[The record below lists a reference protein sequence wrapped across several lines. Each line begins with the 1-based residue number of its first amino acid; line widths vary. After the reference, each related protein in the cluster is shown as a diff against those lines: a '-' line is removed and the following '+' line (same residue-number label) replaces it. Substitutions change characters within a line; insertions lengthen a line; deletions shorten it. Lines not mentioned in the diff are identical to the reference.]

1 MSLQWNRMAV
11 MTSIVLAVLISS
23 MDTTIMN
30 TTMPLIAEELGNVKL
45 YAWSFASYMIMCT
58 IVTPL
63 SGRISDIFGRKKVL
77 AVGIVIFLLGSILCG
92 MASSML
98 ELVLYRGIQG
108 LGAGAM
114 IAFPA
119 IIAGDL
125 FSVEARGKIQ
135 AFFTGMWGLSAVLAP
150 LLGSLFIEHLT
161 WRWIFYINIPIC
173 LASLLLL
180 IPYREVYQARKST
193 INYAGSLLF
202 GLGIGLLLLNTVVTE
217 GYLLYTALGL
227 LFMALFIWNER
238 KHPSPI
244 VPMELMRN
252 GTVAWMNLNAF
263 LSCAALFGASS
274 YIPYYLQQQGYSVFM
289 SGLALIGMSVGWSLM
304 GIPAGKWIL
313 KYGYRPLL
321 LIGNAILVLSGLLLL
336 FLPDQG
342 GFWFVNIVMLL
353 QGMAFG
359 LLVTVSVIGSQQLV
373 DSHQK
378 GISTSLQVFARN
390 IGTAAGVTIMGALL
404 TNAPEFMTGMHRIF
418 LYGFIVALVAL
429 ASTFFLF
436 LKRENARIP
445 AKKLGE
451 L

>member
-1 MSLQWNRMAV
+1 MSIPWNRMAV

-77 AVGIVIFLLGSILCG
+77 AVGIIVFLLGSILCG
-92 MASSML
+92 MASTML

-180 IPYREVYQARKST
+180 IPYREMYRARKST

-202 GLGIGLLLLNTVVTE
+202 GLGIGLLLLNTVVE
-217 GYLLYTALGL
+217 RGYLLYTVLGL
-227 LFMALFIWNER
+227 MFMVLFIWNER

-252 GTVAWMNLNAF
+252 GTVAWMIMNAF
-263 LSCAALFGASS
+263 LTCAALFGASS

-289 SGLALIGMSVGWSLM
+289 SGLALIGMSVGWSMM
-304 GIPAGKWIL
+304 GVPAGRWIL

-321 LIGNAILVLSGLLLL
+321 VIGNALLVLSGLLLL

-342 GFWFVNIVMLL
+342 GFWFVNVVMVL

-404 TNAPEFMTGMHRIF
+404 TNAPEFMTGMHRVF
-418 LYGFIVALVAL
+418 LYGFIVALIAL
-429 ASTFFLF
+429 ASTLVLF
-436 LKRENARIP
+436 LGREKARVP

>member
-23 MDTTIMN
+23 IDTTIMN

-45 YAWSFASYMIMCT
+45 YAWSFASYMIICT

-77 AVGIVIFLLGSILCG
+77 AVGILIFLVGSILCG

-98 ELVLYRGIQG
+98 ELVLYRGVQG

-135 AFFTGMWGLSAVLAP
+135 ALFTGMWGLSAVLAP
-150 LLGSLFIEHLT
+150 LLGSLFIERLT

-193 INYAGSLLF
+193 INYTGSLLF
-202 GLGIGLLLLNTVVTE
+202 GLGIGLLLLNTVVAE
-217 GYLLYTALGL
+217 GYLLYTVLGL

-238 KHPSPI
+238 RHPSPI
-244 VPMELMRN
+244 VPVELMRN

-263 LSCAALFGASS
+263 LTCAALFGASS
-274 YIPYYLQQQGYSVFM
+274 YIPYYLQHQGYSVFM

-304 GIPAGKWIL
+304 GVPAGKWIL
-313 KYGYRPLL
+313 KFGYRPLL
-321 LIGNAILVLSGLLLL
+321 VIGNALLVLSGLLLL

-342 GFWFVNIVMLL
+342 GFWFVNGALLL

-404 TNAPEFMTGMHRIF
+404 TNAPEFMTGIHRLF

-429 ASTFFLF
+429 ASTLFLF
-436 LKRENARIP
+436 MKHENAGMP
-445 AKKLGE
+445 AKKPGE